1 MLTGR
6 PALSQP
12 AARLIAKCKV
22 QHARQSQ
29 SGSLSDKTRSTLS
42 ELAGRAPPRLTMSND
57 PPSSCTWQISAAP
70 ARRPRRSAST
80 ASGSRAVPVAAVRAG
95 SIGSL
100 AAATFQASSP
110 DTFKRVVTFLPMLRH
125 LSMFKARQRSIVV
138 GRGHL
143 FYLRLAKAVAP
154 PVAMLDRASQNCD
167 RWLRQ

>member
-1 MLTGR
+1 
-6 PALSQP
+6 LSQP

-29 SGSLSDKTRSTLS
+29 SESRVLERQDQVDPVGTRPVAPGPGSPCRTIR
-42 ELAGRAPPRLTMSND
+42 
-57 PPSSCTWQISAAP
+57 SSCTWQISAAP

-138 GRGHL
+138 GRGHI